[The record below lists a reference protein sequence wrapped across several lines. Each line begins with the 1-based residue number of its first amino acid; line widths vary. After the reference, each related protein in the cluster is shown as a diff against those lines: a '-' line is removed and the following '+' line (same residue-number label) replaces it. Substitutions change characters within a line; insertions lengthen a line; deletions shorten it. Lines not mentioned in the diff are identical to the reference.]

1 MSVLRSGLT
10 LGLGLIISLGPQNI
24 FLIRQGIKK
33 EYAYVAALICA
44 LCDML
49 LIILS
54 TLSISKLIMAYPI
67 ARILLISLGVLFLIA
82 YGAKSI
88 YLGIKQ
94 LKNPQHFE
102 VHQASP
108 RISLLRLLI
117 TAISFSL
124 LNPHAIID
132 TMVMI
137 GGVVSQYP
145 EEERLL
151 FVVGVITASFLW
163 FTGVATISSYA
174 SKFLKNGKAW
184 GVLEIVSGFIM
195 LGFSLTL
202 INS

>member
-33 EYAYVAALICA
+33 EYVYIAALICA

-49 LIILS
+49 LILLS
-54 TLSISKLIMAYPI
+54 TMSISKLIMAFPI
-67 ARILLISLGVLFLIA
+67 ARLVLIGLGVLFLLS

-88 YLGIKQ
+88 YSGIKQ
-94 LKNPQHFE
+94 LKNPNLFE
-102 VHQASP
+102 IHEASP

-117 TAISFSL
+117 TATSFSL

-151 FVVGVITASFLW
+151 FVIGVITASFLW
-163 FTGVATISSYA
+163 FTGVATLSSYA
-174 SKFLKNGKAW
+174 SRFLKNGQAW
-184 GVLEIVSGFIM
+184 GILEILSGLIM
-195 LGFSLTL
+195 FGFTLTL